1 MVKLTLLDEKIVPLV
16 HEGLTEEQ
24 LSEAFS
30 YRRIFKT
37 IISLSIAKSGEEA
50 IDLMQLGMKLK
61 LAETDIEIEDGE
73 FKLLRKLIDE
83 NKSQLLNGLLQG
95 SSLIYLDK
103 CQKESKDKN
112 A

>member
-50 IDLMQLGMKLK
+50 IELGMKLK